1 MAGTVTA
8 TALTTRRSGE
18 AARRIRA
25 VFSGYRGEQLGLRA
39 AALTYISIFSLVPLA
54 VIGLVLLREIG
65 EEAFERRMEHLVL
78 RLLSP
83 GLAES
88 ALTML
93 RGILTDASAKVA
105 GSVGFV
111 ALVFSAVP
119 LIRMLDH
126 ALNEVWN
133 VRENRPWPVRVLV
146 WLAAMIAMPLLLAT
160 AVSANTALRRF
171 LQDAGA
177 PFSGEILSVVALLTA
192 IGALALIYVVTPNCR
207 VRWLFALVGAAVAGL
222 LWTVL
227 RAGFASFAAQT
238 FRYGVLYGSLGAI
251 PLFLL
256 WLYLSWW
263 IVLAGAR
270 LAYALQNAR
279 FQSVWPAL
287 VNHPRGRE
295 LAAVRIVQHLTRAWV
310 EQQRAPDR
318 ATLAREIELPED
330 VVQPIL
336 EALRDADLVHEG
348 RHSGWSPARDPAQL
362 TLGQVSAALGGHGLG
377 LPKGLDPSLPTQDLA
392 EIDAALLAADV
403 EAAQKLQSW
412 TWVALAEL
420 ESRPL
425 SAKS

>member
-1 MAGTVTA
+1 VTTA
-8 TALTTRRSGE
+8 TLAPRRTAE

-25 VFSGYRGEQLGLRA
+25 VFSGYRGEHLGLRA
-39 AALTYISIFSLVPLA
+39 AALTYISTFSLVPLA
-54 VIGLVLLREIG
+54 VVGLVLLRGLG
-65 EEAFERRMEHLVL
+65 EEAFEQRMEHLVL

-88 ALTML
+88 TLTTL
-93 RGILTDASAKVA
+93 RGILTDASARVA
-105 GSVGFV
+105 GGVGFV
-111 ALVFSAVP
+111 ALVIAAVP

-133 VRENRPWPVRVLV
+133 VRENRPWAVRILV
-146 WLAAMIAMPLLLAT
+146 WLAALVAVPLLLGT
-160 AVSANTALRRF
+160 AISFNTLLRR
-171 LQDAGA
+171 LVHELGI
-177 PFSGEILSVVALLTA
+177 PFRAELLSLVAILTA
-192 IGALALIYVVTPNCR
+192 IGALTLLYVVTPNCR
-207 VRWLFALVGAAVAGL
+207 VRWVFAFVGATVAGV

-227 RAGFASFAAQT
+227 RAGYASFAAQT

-256 WLYLSWW
+256 WLYLSWF

-287 VNHPRGRE
+287 VAHPRGRE
-295 LAAVRIVQHLTRAWV
+295 LAAVRVVQHLTRDWL
-310 EQQRAPDR
+310 EQGRAPDR
-318 ATLAREIELPED
+318 ASLARDIELPED

-362 TLGQVSAALGGHGLG
+362 NLGQVVAALWGQGLG
-377 LPKGLDPSLPTQDLA
+377 VPDGPDPSLPAPDLA
-392 EIDAALLAADV
+392 EIDSVLLACDTEASRRLKSWSWVDLAD
-403 EAAQKLQSW
+403 
-412 TWVALAEL
+412 L
-420 ESRPL
+420 ERRPPTP
-425 SAKS
+425 KS

>member
-1 MAGTVTA
+1 MGVTA
-8 TALTTRRSGE
+8 AALTTRSSGE

-54 VIGLVLLREIG
+54 VVGLVLLRQLG
-65 EEAFERRMEHLVL
+65 EETFELRMEQLVL
-78 RLLSP
+78 RLLAP

-88 ALTML
+88 ALATL

-105 GSVGFV
+105 GGLGFA
-111 ALVFSAVP
+111 ALVLAAIP

-133 VRENRPWPVRVLV
+133 VRENRPWAVRILV
-146 WLAAMIAMPLLLAT
+146 WLAALVAVPLLLGT
-160 AVSANTALRRF
+160 AVSANSLLRRF
-171 LQDAGA
+171 LHESGV
-177 PFSGEILSVVALLTA
+177 PFRGEILSVVAILTA
-192 IGALALIYVVTPNCR
+192 IGALTLLYVVTPNCR
-207 VRWLFALVGAAVAGL
+207 VRWVSAFVGAAGAGV
-222 LWTVL
+222 LWTGL
-227 RAGFASFAAQT
+227 RAGYTSFAAET

-256 WLYLSWW
+256 WLYLSWF

-287 VNHPRGRE
+287 VGHPRGRE
-295 LAAVRIVQHLTRAWV
+295 LAAVRIVQHLTRAWL

-318 ATLAREIELPED
+318 ASLAREIELPED

-362 TLGQVSAALGGHGLG
+362 SLGQVTAALGGHGLG
-377 LPKGLDPSLPTQDLA
+377 APDGLDPSLPAQDLA
-392 EIDAALLAADV
+392 QIDAVLMAADA
-403 EAAQKLQSW
+403 EASQRLQSW
-412 TWVALAEL
+412 TWVDLADL
-420 ESRPL
+420 ERQP
-425 SAKS
+425 ATQKS